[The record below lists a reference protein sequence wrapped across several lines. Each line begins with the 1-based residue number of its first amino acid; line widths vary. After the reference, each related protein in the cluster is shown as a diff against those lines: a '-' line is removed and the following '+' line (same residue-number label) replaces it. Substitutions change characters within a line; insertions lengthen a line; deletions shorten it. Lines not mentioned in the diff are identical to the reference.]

1 MLSPSQPRI
10 IALLVIVSFLL
21 SSRVP
26 AQETATQKTDYSRE
40 AVLIERVTNT
50 YRFEGDGTGRHEAR
64 VRVKI
69 QSAAGVERFGQ
80 LVFSYNSANEKLDMD
95 FVRVLKA
102 DGTVVNATPSDIQD
116 LTAPVTREAP
126 VYTDARQKH
135 ITVRGLRPGD
145 VLEYQMAWI
154 THTALAPNHFWV
166 EHNFITTGSIVL
178 NNELTMDL
186 PAASKVKLKTQ
197 PGFDPPTIKEENDRR
212 IYAWKHA
219 NLKPDE
225 ETKKD
230 EEAEQDDPEEP
241 APHVQLTT
249 FQSWDEVGQWY
260 ADLQRD
266 RTVPDEKIKAKA
278 EAVISGRTTDKEKV
292 RALYDYVSGNFRYV
306 SLSLGQGRYQSH
318 AAASVMNNQYGDCKD
333 KHTLLAA
340 MLAATGLRAFPVL
353 IGSSRELDVDM
364 PSPAQFN
371 HVISAIPL
379 GSETLWAD
387 TTAEITPLGLLEPAL
402 RDKKALLIPGTGPA
416 RVETTPA
423 DPPYHFS
430 ELITMEGAIDDLG
443 KLTARVRMVLR
454 GDYEIGMRIAFR
466 GTPKGDWKNIAPYL
480 GVKAGLEGDV
490 TDIKISDPAATE
502 KPFEIE
508 FNVAVPQYLDWSSK
522 KEKIELPFAPFELSQ
537 LKARKAGSTK
547 PVKLGPPSDVTYTV
561 KLTLPLKYQ
570 ARAPVPLKI
579 SRDYAEYVSNYKL
592 EGHTL
597 TGERTLR
604 VRQRELPAER
614 EQDYQAFVTAL
625 GSDAAQTLSLE
636 STVAGTP
643 TIPDSITADDLIQA
657 AHAAVTNGDYTTA
670 EVMLTRVLE
679 KDPKHKTIR
688 NTLGYVLAEQ
698 EKYDAALPVMREQ
711 IKINPFDDF
720 AYYMLGIVYW
730 GQEDYANSE
739 ESFRKQLQ
747 VNPLYQPAHAK
758 LGQMLVEAGKYK
770 EAIAALERAVSLAQD
785 EDEGLHMGLGRAY
798 LYLGETEKALSAF
811 DAAIKINRNARVLN
825 DVAYYLSQS
834 EVHLDKAVQYA
845 ETAVTTVTND
855 LRNVETANLK
865 IDDLYNVTWLAVY
878 WDTLGWIYYQQDIM
892 DKAEAYLRASYMLQ
906 QHGSAAYNLGIVTEE
921 RGQKHEAIRFFAQA
935 SVVLNDD
942 QDAPKAL
949 RRLARKADI
958 PSLLRAAKQDLRAYN
973 VFDVGQLVPAL
984 KTPVE
989 AEFFLVYA
997 PDSSRNA
1004 QAIDVKFIKGDERLR
1019 PLAAQLKT
1027 TKYQLVFPDNSPT
1040 RIIRRGALLCLPT
1053 PGACTF
1059 TMTSPELVR
1068 SVE

>member
-1 MLSPSQPRI
+1 MPSPPSPRI
-10 IALLVIVSFLL
+10 IALLVTVSFLL
-21 SSRVP
+21 GSRAP
-26 AQETATQKTDYSRE
+26 AQETASQKPDYSQE
-40 AVLIERVTNT
+40 AVVIERMTDT
-50 YRFEGDGTGRHEAR
+50 YRFERDGTGRHEGR
-64 VRVKI
+64 VRVKV
-69 QSAAGVERFGQ
+69 QSAEGVERFGQ

-116 LTAPVTREAP
+116 LTADVTREAP

-135 ITVRGLRPGD
+135 VTVRGLRAGD
-145 VLEYQMAWI
+145 VLEYQMVWK

-166 EHNFITTGSIVL
+166 EHNFITEGSIVL
-178 NNELTMDL
+178 DNQLTIDL
-186 PAASKVKLKTQ
+186 PVASKVKVKTQ

-219 NLKPDE
+219 KLKPDE
-225 ETKKD
+225 EKKKD
-230 EEAEQDDPEEP
+230 EEAESEEPEEP
-241 APHVQLTT
+241 SPHVQLTT

-266 RTVPDEKIKAKA
+266 RIVPDEKIKAKA

-292 RALYDYVSGNFRYV
+292 RALYDYVSKNFRYV

-318 AAASVMNNQYGDCKD
+318 AAASVLNNQYGDCKD

-353 IGSSRELDVDM
+353 IGASRALDVDM

-379 GSETLWAD
+379 GNETLWAD

-402 RDKKALLIPGTGPA
+402 RDKKVLLIPGTGPA

-423 DPPYHFS
+423 DPPYRYS
-430 ELITMEGAIDDLG
+430 ELITVEGAIDDLG
-443 KLTARVRMVLR
+443 KLTARARMVLR

-466 GTPKGDWKNIAPYL
+466 GTPKSDWKIL
-480 GVKAGLEGDV
+480 GPFIGIRAGLEGDV
-490 TDIKISDPAATE
+490 SDIKISDPADTE

-508 FNVAVPQYLDWSSK
+508 FNVAIPHYLDWSIK
-522 KEKIELPFAPFELSQ
+522 KEKFELPFPPFHLSQ
-537 LKARKAGSTK
+537 LKAGKAGSTK
-547 PVKLGPPSDVTYTV
+547 PVKLGPPSDITYML
-561 KLTLPLKYQ
+561 KLTLPIKYQ
-570 ARAPVPLKI
+570 ARAPVPLKVL
-579 SRDYAEYVSNYKL
+579 RDYAEYASNYKL
-592 EGHTL
+592 EGQTL
-597 TGERTLR
+597 TAERTLR

-614 EQDYQAFVTAL
+614 EQDYHAFVTAL
-625 GSDAAQTLSLE
+625 ESDSAQTLALE
-636 STVAGTP
+636 STMAGTP
-643 TIPDSITADDLIQA
+643 AIPESIAADELRA
-657 AHAAVTNGDYTTA
+657 AAQVAANNGDFTTA
-670 EVMLTRVLE
+670 EVMLTRVLA
-679 KDPKHKTIR
+679 KDPKDKTIR
-688 NTLGYVLAEQ
+688 NVLGYVLAEQ
-698 EKYDAALPVMREQ
+698 EKYDAALQVLREQ

-730 GQEDYANSE
+730 GQEDYANAE
-739 ESFRKQLQ
+739 KSFRKQLQ
-747 VNPLYQPAHAK
+747 VNPLSQSTHAK
-758 LGQMLVEAGKYK
+758 LGQMLVDAGKYK
-770 EAIAALERAVSLAQD
+770 EAIVELERAVSMTRE
-785 EDEGLHMGLGRAY
+785 EDYELHMGLGRAY
-798 LYLGETEKALSAF
+798 LYMGNTEKSLPAF
-811 DAAIKINRNARVLN
+811 EAAIKINRSPHVLN
-825 DVAYYLSQS
+825 DIAYYLSES

-845 ETAVTTVTND
+845 ETAVTTITNN

-865 IDDLYNVTWLAVY
+865 IDDLYNVSSLAGY

-892 DKAEAYLRASYMLQ
+892 DKAEAYLRASYMLH

-921 RGQKHEAIRFFAQA
+921 RGQKQEAIRFFAQA
-935 SVVLNDD
+935 SVVLTDD
-942 QDAPKAL
+942 QDAQKAL

-973 VFDVGQLVPAL
+973 IFDVGQLVPDL
-984 KTPVE
+984 KSPVE

-997 PDSSRNA
+997 PDSTRAA
-1004 QAIDVKFIKGDERLR
+1004 QAVDVKFIKGDERLR

-1027 TKYQLVFPDNSPT
+1027 IKYQLTFPDNSPT
-1040 RIIRRGALLCLPT
+1040 RIIRRGALLCLPK

-1068 SVE
+1068 SVD